1 MSPTLKKLMEAKND
15 GTRIEYKKEFICVY
29 FKDKLEFGVASSN
42 ILFKNANN
50 YEVPFRSV
58 KETF

>member
-1 MSPTLKKLMEAKND
+1 MEAKND